1 MLLQTHPL
9 SAKEAKRKKT
19 QLSALGLPLAFLL
32 SRLCLTV
39 DTRWIFLLVGRLRS
53 ASASSASAS
62 SRSDYHLIR
71 FAETQLKSKKFSSLA
86 QHCLVY
92 SRSTTITSS
101 MIITICLATNISG
114 IALPHPS
121 LRNLRLLCRSRCLF
135 RSSPHLHSL
144 ADQQPL
150 ESKVIEVPRLFA

>member
-1 MLLQTHPL
+1 MQTHPL
-9 SAKEAKRKKT
+9 SDKEARRKT
-19 QLSALGLPLAFLL
+19 QLSTLGLPLAFLL

-39 DTRWIFLLVGRLRS
+39 DTRWIFLLVGRLR
-53 ASASSASAS
+53 SASAS

-101 MIITICLATNISG
+101 MIITICLATTISG

-121 LRNLRLLCRSRCLF
+121 LWNLRLLCRSRCLF

-150 ESKVIEVPRLFA
+150 ESKVIEVPRLLA

>member
-1 MLLQTHPL
+1 MQTHPL
-9 SAKEAKRKKT
+9 SDKEAKRKT
-19 QLSALGLPLAFLL
+19 QLSTLGLPLAFLL

-53 ASASSASAS
+53 ASASSASSPAS

-121 LRNLRLLCRSRCLF
+121 LRNLCLLCRSRCLF

-150 ESKVIEVPRLFA
+150 ESKVIEVPRLLA